1 MHRYLR
7 SIGFSKIENRQQLQS
22 LINEV
27 VEKTILHPDKEND
40 KKQKKYVCARDIA
53 ADERD
58 HVYAEL
64 SLDFVHGA
72 GICVRGEFDEDN
84 SFLYEYYFP
93 YLRGS
98 HISSNEDITIERHAE
113 KESYAGVCDEIKI
126 GVAIIFYL
134 QNMIPYKRLKAL
146 KRLPIQG
153 TSLILSAMSTDGT
166 IMMPIIKNEYEKQR
180 IKKASNE
187 RNQLIAQARM
197 GDESAIES
205 LTLEDMDTYT
215 TISRKIHNADVFS
228 LVDTYFMPYGVE
240 CDQYSLLGEITDCHT
255 DKNRITDEEVVFMT
269 IECNEITLEICINRE
284 DLYGEPAV
292 GRRFRGIVW
301 LQGYIGFPH

>member
-126 GVAIIFYL
+126 G
-134 QNMIPYKRLKAL
+134 
-146 KRLPIQG
+146 
-153 TSLILSAMSTDGT
+153 
-166 IMMPIIKNEYEKQR
+166 
-180 IKKASNE
+180 
-187 RNQLIAQARM
+187 
-197 GDESAIES
+197 
-205 LTLEDMDTYT
+205 
-215 TISRKIHNADVFS
+215 
-228 LVDTYFMPYGVE
+228 
-240 CDQYSLLGEITDCHT
+240 EI
-255 DKNRITDEEVVFMT
+255 
-269 IECNEITLEICINRE
+269 
-284 DLYGEPAV
+284 
-292 GRRFRGIVW
+292 GRAHV
-301 LQGYIGFPH
+301 